1 MPEVV
6 SISMLL
12 WNPPQFFVENI
23 KWVRLSSFTYFPKE
37 FSPWLILKLNF
48 NDTTVKLFLE
58 LSDESLI

>member
-12 WNPPQFFVENI
+12 WNPPQFLVENI
-23 KWVRLSSFTYFPKE
+23 KWVRLSSSTYFPTE
-37 FSPWLILKLNF
+37 FSLLILKLNF
-48 NDTTVKLFLE
+48 NDTTVKLFIE